1 MASWP
6 ASLRRD
12 RPMITTLI
20 GGAALAVAVGA
31 GSLFGEQWSGAL
43 LTLLERLRD
52 LGWVGW
58 LIFALLQALVALIG
72 FLPASLLGLAAGA
85 VYGVALGFGL
95 SATGIMLGA
104 TIAFALTRSA
114 LRPAIADRLAA
125 NQRLARLDQAVG
137 RDGWR
142 LVLLMRVSPVM
153 PFSLTSYALG
163 LSAISPRDY
172 ALGTL
177 AALPA
182 LLLYVAIGTL
192 SRSGLAALHGHAPI
206 HLVLIGVAIIATGLL
221 SLRLG
226 RLIANALGS
235 VDR

>member
-1 MASWP
+1 MTSV
-6 ASLRRD
+6 
-12 RPMITTLI
+12 I
-20 GGAALAVAVGA
+20 GGAALLAAVAV
-31 GSLFGEQWSGAL
+31 GSLFGEQWSGAV
-43 LTLLERLRD
+43 LTMLERLRH
-52 LGWVGW
+52 LGWIGW
-58 LIFALLQALVALIG
+58 LIFALLQTLVALIG
-72 FLPASLLGLAAGA
+72 ILPASLLGLAAGA

-95 SATGIMLGA
+95 SAIGIMLGA
-104 TIAFALTRSA
+104 AIAFALTRSA
-114 LRPAIADRLAA
+114 LRPAIAHKLAA
-125 NQRLARLDQAVG
+125 NQRLARLDHAVG

-206 HLVLIGVAIIATGLL
+206 HLVLVGVAIIATGLL

-226 RLIANALGS
+226 RLIANALRG
-235 VDR
+235 VDH

>member
-1 MASWP
+1 MTSV
-6 ASLRRD
+6 
-12 RPMITTLI
+12 I
-20 GGAALAVAVGA
+20 GGAALLAAVAV
-31 GSLFGEQWSGAL
+31 GSLFGEQWSGAV
-43 LTLLERLRD
+43 LTVLERLRH
-52 LGWVGW
+52 LGWIGW
-58 LIFALLQALVALIG
+58 LIFALLQTLVALIG
-72 FLPASLLGLAAGA
+72 ILPASLLGLAAGA

-95 SATGIMLGA
+95 SAIGIMLGA
-104 TIAFALTRSA
+104 AIAFALTRSA
-114 LRPAIADRLAA
+114 LRPAIAHKLAA

-206 HLVLIGVAIIATGLL
+206 HLVLVGVAIMATLLL

-226 RLIANALGS
+226 RLIANALRG
-235 VDR
+235 VDH

>member
-1 MASWP
+1 MTSV
-6 ASLRRD
+6 
-12 RPMITTLI
+12 I
-20 GGAALAVAVGA
+20 GGAALLAAVAV
-31 GSLFGEQWSGAL
+31 GSLFGEQWSGAV
-43 LTLLERLRD
+43 LTVLERLRH
-52 LGWVGW
+52 LGWIGW
-58 LIFALLQALVALIG
+58 LIFALLQTLVALIG
-72 FLPASLLGLAAGA
+72 ILPASLLGLAAGA

-95 SATGIMLGA
+95 SAIGIMLGA
-104 TIAFALTRSA
+104 AIAFALTRSA
-114 LRPAIADRLAA
+114 LRPAIAHKLAA
-125 NQRLARLDQAVG
+125 NQRLARLDHAVG

-206 HLVLIGVAIIATGLL
+206 HLVLVGVAIIATGLL

-226 RLIANALGS
+226 RLIANALRG
-235 VDR
+235 VDH

>member
-1 MASWP
+1 MTSV
-6 ASLRRD
+6 
-12 RPMITTLI
+12 I
-20 GGAALAVAVGA
+20 GGAALLAAVAV
-31 GSLFGEQWSGAL
+31 GSLFGEQWSGAV
-43 LTLLERLRD
+43 LTVLERLRH
-52 LGWVGW
+52 LGWIGW
-58 LIFALLQALVALIG
+58 LIFALLQTLVALIG
-72 FLPASLLGLAAGA
+72 ILPASLLGLAAGA

-95 SATGIMLGA
+95 SAIGIMLGA
-104 TIAFALTRSA
+104 AIAFALTRSA
-114 LRPAIADRLAA
+114 LRPAIAHKLAA
-125 NQRLARLDQAVG
+125 NQRLARLDHAVG

-226 RLIANALGS
+226 RLIANALRG
-235 VDR
+235 VDH

>member
-1 MASWP
+1 MPSWP

-12 RPMITTLI
+12 RPVMTSVI
-20 GGAALAVAVGA
+20 GGTALLAAVAV
-31 GSLFGEQWSGAL
+31 GSLFGEQWSGAV
-43 LTLLERLRD
+43 LTVLERLRH
-52 LGWVGW
+52 LGWIGW
-58 LIFALLQALVALIG
+58 LIFALLQTLVALIG
-72 FLPASLLGLAAGA
+72 ILPASLLGLAAGA

-95 SATGIMLGA
+95 SAIGIMLGA
-104 TIAFALTRSA
+104 AIAFALTRSA
-114 LRPAIADRLAA
+114 LRPAIAHKLAA
-125 NQRLARLDQAVG
+125 NQRLARLDHAVG

-206 HLVLIGVAIIATGLL
+206 HLVLVGVAIIATGLL

-226 RLIANALGS
+226 RLIANALRG
-235 VDR
+235 VDH

>member
-1 MASWP
+1 MPTKSASVP
-6 ASLRRD
+6 RD
-12 RPMITTLI
+12 RPVMMTLI
-20 GGAALAVAVGA
+20 GGAALLAAVAVG
-31 GSLFGEQWSGAL
+31 SLFGGQWSGAL
-43 LTLLERLRD
+43 LTLLERLRN
-52 LGWVGW
+52 LGWIGW
-58 LIFALLQALVALIG
+58 LVFALLQALVALIG

-95 SATGIMLGA
+95 SATGILLGA
-104 TIAFALTRSA
+104 AIAFALTRSA
-114 LRPAIADRLAA
+114 LRPAIAQKLAA
-125 NQRLARLDQAVG
+125 SRRLARLDHAVG

-206 HLVLIGVAIIATGLL
+206 HLVLIGVAIIATALL
-221 SLRLG
+221 TLRLG
-226 RLIANALGS
+226 RLITNALRSSDG
-235 VDR
+235 

>member
-1 MASWP
+1 MPSWP
-6 ASLRRD
+6 ATLRRD
-12 RPMITTLI
+12 RPVMTSVI
-20 GGAALAVAVGA
+20 GGAALLAAVAV
-31 GSLFGEQWSGAL
+31 GSLFGEQWSGAV
-43 LTLLERLRD
+43 LTVLERLRH
-52 LGWVGW
+52 LGWIGW
-58 LIFALLQALVALIG
+58 LIFALLQTLVALIG
-72 FLPASLLGLAAGA
+72 ILPASLLGLAAGA

-95 SATGIMLGA
+95 SAIGIMLGA
-104 TIAFALTRSA
+104 AIAFALTRSA
-114 LRPAIADRLAA
+114 LRPAIAHKLAA
-125 NQRLARLDQAVG
+125 NQRLARLDHAVG

-206 HLVLIGVAIIATGLL
+206 HLVLVGVAIIATGLL

-226 RLIANALGS
+226 RLIANALRG
-235 VDR
+235 VDH

>member
-1 MASWP
+1 MSTKP
-6 ASLRRD
+6 ASLPRD
-12 RPMITTLI
+12 RPLMMTVI
-20 GGAALAVAVGA
+20 GGAALLAAVAVG
-31 GSLFGEQWSGAL
+31 SLFGGQWSGAL
-43 LTLLERLRD
+43 LTLLERLRN
-52 LGWVGW
+52 LGWIGW

-95 SATGIMLGA
+95 SATGILLGA
-104 TIAFALTRSA
+104 AIAFALTRSA
-114 LRPAIADRLAA
+114 LRPTIAQRLAA
-125 NQRLARLDQAVG
+125 SRRLARLDHAVG

-192 SRSGLAALHGHAPI
+192 SRSGLAALHGHALI
-206 HLVLIGVAIIATGLL
+206 HLVLIGVAIIATALL
-221 SLRLG
+221 TFRLG
-226 RLIANALGS
+226 RLITNALGS
-235 VDR
+235 SDG

>member
-1 MASWP
+1 MPTTPVSVP
-6 ASLRRD
+6 RD
-12 RPMITTLI
+12 RPLMMTLI
-20 GGAALAVAVGA
+20 GGAALLAAVAVG
-31 GSLFGEQWSGAL
+31 SLFGGQWSGAL
-43 LTLLERLRD
+43 LTLLERLRN
-52 LGWVGW
+52 LGWIGW
-58 LIFALLQALVALIG
+58 LVFALLQALVALIG

-95 SATGIMLGA
+95 SATGILLGA
-104 TIAFALTRSA
+104 AIAFALTRSA
-114 LRPAIADRLAA
+114 LRPAIAQKLAA
-125 NQRLARLDQAVG
+125 SRRLARLDHAVG

-206 HLVLIGVAIIATGLL
+206 HLVLIGVAIIATALL
-221 SLRLG
+221 TLRLG
-226 RLIANALGS
+226 RLITNALRSSDG
-235 VDR
+235 

>member
-1 MASWP
+1 MPSWP

-12 RPMITTLI
+12 RPVMTSVI
-20 GGAALAVAVGA
+20 GGAALLAAVAV
-31 GSLFGEQWSGAL
+31 GSLFGEQWSGAV
-43 LTLLERLRD
+43 LTVLERLRH
-52 LGWVGW
+52 LGWIGW
-58 LIFALLQALVALIG
+58 LIFALLQTLVALIG
-72 FLPASLLGLAAGA
+72 ILPASLLGLAAGA

-95 SATGIMLGA
+95 SAIGIMLGA
-104 TIAFALTRSA
+104 AIAFALTRSA
-114 LRPAIADRLAA
+114 LRPAIAHKLAA
-125 NQRLARLDQAVG
+125 NQRLARLDHAVG

-206 HLVLIGVAIIATGLL
+206 HLVLVGVAIMAILL
-221 SLRLG
+221 LALRLG
-226 RLIANALGS
+226 RLIANALRG
-235 VDR
+235 VDH

>member
-1 MASWP
+1 MPSWP

-12 RPMITTLI
+12 RPVMTSVI
-20 GGAALAVAVGA
+20 GGAALLAAVAV
-31 GSLFGEQWSGAL
+31 GSLFGEQWSGAV
-43 LTLLERLRD
+43 LTVLERLRH
-52 LGWVGW
+52 LGWIGW
-58 LIFALLQALVALIG
+58 LIFALLQTLVALIG
-72 FLPASLLGLAAGA
+72 ILPASLLGLAAGA

-95 SATGIMLGA
+95 SAIGIMLGA
-104 TIAFALTRSA
+104 AIAFALTRSA
-114 LRPAIADRLAA
+114 LRPAIAHKLAA
-125 NQRLARLDQAVG
+125 NQRLARLDHAVG

-226 RLIANALGS
+226 RLIANALRG
-235 VDR
+235 VDH

>member
-1 MASWP
+1 MPSWP

-12 RPMITTLI
+12 RPVMTSVI
-20 GGAALAVAVGA
+20 GGAALLAAVAV
-31 GSLFGEQWSGAL
+31 GSLFGEQWSGAV
-43 LTLLERLRD
+43 LTVLERLRH
-52 LGWVGW
+52 LGWIGW
-58 LIFALLQALVALIG
+58 LIFALLQTLVALIG
-72 FLPASLLGLAAGA
+72 ILPASLLGLAAGA

-95 SATGIMLGA
+95 SAIGIMLGA
-104 TIAFALTRSA
+104 AIAFALTRSA
-114 LRPAIADRLAA
+114 LRPAIAHKLAA
-125 NQRLARLDQAVG
+125 NQRLARLDHAVG

-206 HLVLIGVAIIATGLL
+206 HLVLVGVAIIATGLL

-226 RLIANALGS
+226 RLIANALRG
-235 VDR
+235 VDH

>member
-1 MASWP
+1 MPSWP

-12 RPMITTLI
+12 RPVMTSVI
-20 GGAALAVAVGA
+20 GGAALLAAVAV
-31 GSLFGEQWSGAL
+31 GSLFGEQWSGAV
-43 LTLLERLRD
+43 LTVLERLRH
-52 LGWVGW
+52 LGWIGW
-58 LIFALLQALVALIG
+58 LIFALLQTLVALIG
-72 FLPASLLGLAAGA
+72 ILPASLLGLAAGA

-95 SATGIMLGA
+95 SAIGIMLGA
-104 TIAFALTRSA
+104 AIAFALTRSA
-114 LRPAIADRLAA
+114 LRPAIAHKLAA
-125 NQRLARLDQAVG
+125 NQRLARLDHAVG

-206 HLVLIGVAIIATGLL
+206 HLVLVGVAIMATLLL

-226 RLIANALGS
+226 RLIANALRG
-235 VDR
+235 VDH